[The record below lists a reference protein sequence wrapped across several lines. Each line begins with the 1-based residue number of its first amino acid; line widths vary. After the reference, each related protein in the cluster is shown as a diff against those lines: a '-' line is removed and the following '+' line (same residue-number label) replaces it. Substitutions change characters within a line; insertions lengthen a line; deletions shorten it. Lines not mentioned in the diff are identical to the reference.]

1 MQRLC
6 SLLILA
12 CCLTSAV
19 VAVRETKFY
28 DVLGI
33 APDASEAVIKKAYR
47 KQAMKWH
54 PDRNPDNV
62 EKANKR
68 FREVSLRREVA
79 QSDSACRAAMAATC
93 GNLAWCLLLLCVLVC
108 SIC

>member
-1 MQRLC
+1 MLRWG
-6 SLLILA
+6 SVLILI

-19 VAVRETKFY
+19 LAVRDTKFY

-68 FREVSLRREVA
+68 FREVSWGREVA
-79 QSDSACRAAMAATC
+79 QRQCMLRSP
-93 GNLAWCLLLLCVLVC
+93 GNFMCTLPHVSCCFVYL
-108 SIC
+108 

>member
-1 MQRLC
+1 MLRWG
-6 SLLILA
+6 SLLILI

-19 VAVRETKFY
+19 LAVRDTKFY

-68 FREVSLRREVA
+68 FREVSWGREVA
-79 QSDSACRAAMAATC
+79 QRQCMLHSPGSFMWTLPHVSCC
-93 GNLAWCLLLLCVLVC
+93 FVYL
-108 SIC
+108 